1 MMHDKHSLS
10 SWIYNKCIV
19 CAFKSCVWFQLLQH
33 MFEFAPMCMKHLG
46 LHTDQ
51 YLEVRS
57 NCYIRFHVSRRHCRW
72 CAKTESLQWSP
83 NLMKNEKDCQLYLR
97 GLLYRCCTCS
107 YKCQILHLKHFCWN
121 WHISKILNA
130 YFTISATQHNN
141 SFQYLRRM
149 RNHVVRKTEI
159 SSADVHSI

>member
-1 MMHDKHSLS
+1 MISTVCQVGFTINVMFAHSNHVFDFNYCNTCLS
-10 SWIYNKCIV
+10 FPDVHETSVITYWSVPGGEII
-19 CAFKSCVWFQLLQH
+19 
-33 MFEFAPMCMKHLG
+33 
-46 LHTDQ
+46 
-51 YLEVRS
+51 

-121 WHISKILNA
+121 WRISKILNA

-141 SFQYLRRM
+141 SFQYF
-149 RNHVVRKTEI
+149 KKDEE
-159 SSADVHSI
+159 SCC